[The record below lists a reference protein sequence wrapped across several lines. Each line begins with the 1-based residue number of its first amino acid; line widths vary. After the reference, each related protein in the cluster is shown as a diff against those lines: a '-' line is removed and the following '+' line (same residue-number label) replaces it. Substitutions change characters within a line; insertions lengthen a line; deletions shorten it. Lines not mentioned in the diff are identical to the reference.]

1 MNDFIGDPEFPVW
14 LIGDSPPEKW
24 MDKLDYPL
32 DMKHPARHNIWTS
45 VADQMQDRLFR
56 HDRKDLVE
64 NGVWITREKRADRL
78 REMLPVNT
86 ELIAE
91 LTRIANKKKDAHLFP
106 YTKQAAWLAL
116 KLAVRAAGCRETIHP
131 HLFRHGFGHRAYQ
144 ATKDILLVQR
154 MMGHRSTSSTEGY
167 SKPTMSE
174 VREAFRNIN
183 KRE

>member
-1 MNDFIGDPEFPVW
+1 MSRHPGTKTDTEPLELW
-14 LIGDSPPEKW
+14 EYKLIVSN
-24 MDKLDYPL
+24 
-32 DMKHPARHNIWTS
+32 MKEDHWRVFYQLLWDTGIRVSEGLAICK
-45 VADQMQDRLFR
+45 
-56 HDRKDLVE
+56 KDLME
-64 NGVWITREKRADRL
+64 DGVWITREKRADKL
-78 REMLPVNT
+78 REILPVNA

-91 LTRIANKKKDAHLFP
+91 LTRIANEKKDAHLFP

-167 SKPTMSE
+167 SKPTMAE

-183 KRE
+183 QRK